1 MSNGMFNSNPSVTY
15 IIDPRYRPM
24 QEVVRTTPTA
34 NHQVVGV
41 YQAGAQANPQQIYYM
56 QNSPNPL
63 PLQQNQNYINYAHNH
78 AQIGTHTQ
86 NHAQNPVQKRVK
98 LSHPEETPA
107 KICKESSPQIV
118 LQKRAQRP
126 IRGVKFDLGPSRP
139 SHPKHLPRAPGP
151 AKRLRSC
158 LAKHLRQPPVTDQA
172 DEEPDPSTTW
182 KQSLKHLVDDVVFD
196 GEDGYSPEF
205 HMKVLAATSF
215 IDELLIE
222 VIGLVRFFLSQSLVN
237 SSKPGN
243 EECTLQN
250 YEAEIGPS
258 EGFLR
263 FKTVNER
270 AQLVPISR
278 NAINSAQNYGVATS
292 SFTSNQKCMR

>member
-34 NHQVVGV
+34 NYQVAGA
-41 YQAGAQANPQQIYYM
+41 YQAGAQVNPQQVYCT
-56 QNSPNPL
+56 QNSSNL
-63 PLQQNQNYINYAHNH
+63 RPLQQIQNYPSNH
-78 AQIGTHTQ
+78 AQIRAH
-86 NHAQNPVQKRVK
+86 HLAPDHIQKRVK

-139 SHPKHLPRAPGP
+139 SHPKHLPRAPCP

-172 DEEPDPSTTW
+172 DQEPDPSTTW

-215 IDELLIE
+215 IDELL
-222 VIGLVRFFLSQSLVN
+222 S
-237 SSKPGN
+237 P
-243 EECTLQN
+243 
-250 YEAEIGPS
+250 PS
-258 EGFLR
+258 GS
-263 FKTVNER
+263 TN
-270 AQLVPISR
+270 
-278 NAINSAQNYGVATS
+278 
-292 SFTSNQKCMR
+292 